1 METTRSTQDG
11 LKGVRAGGPAVY
23 FLLLFSFP
31 SAGRVVDAGDQILPS
46 KQAWPG
52 YSKQTKTGKH
62 GACYCWGLLCRLC
75 TAPPVYLPAPPPPP
89 STPVSPSSRWLSLAC
104 NAGPVG
110 QQHEMSLPVC
120 ITRQHVTRRKKK
132 PPTYS
137 LSIVRPVNSSLSFY
151 LIFVLFLSTFPASL
165 LSIS

>member
-75 TAPPVYLPAPPPPP
+75 TAPPVYLPAPSPLHPT
-89 STPVSPSSRWLSLAC
+89 SPVLHSSRWLSLVS

-132 PPTYS
+132 PPTHS
-137 LSIVRPVNSSLSFY
+137 SNTVRLSIL
-151 LIFVLFLSTFPASL
+151 LFLLFNFYFVFKYPPSL
-165 LSIS
+165 L